1 VNYVP
6 LSGQK
11 ISVIGEKMKIKS
23 FLVATAVL
31 FGLVSAGSVSAN
43 SFSIRIVGDN
53 DFAIFGG
60 TATGVNSLL
69 YQNDKIWMDQIPAL
83 TTLNFSLPAS
93 DTTFYVLG
101 MGGGGEENISGL
113 VNGVD
118 MTSVPVSMSSDI
130 QSFLTGYNLSA
141 VTNGTFNVTLSD
153 VQTAFSQ
160 LTWGAPIID
169 TDDTVIAAAAP
180 NRMGFHFNDSTA
192 HLFRFDASDV
202 GVGGPTV
209 PEPGSLALLG
219 LGLAGLVVSR
229 RRKHK

>member
-1 VNYVP
+1 MKRKSI
-6 LSGQK
+6 LS
-11 ISVIGEKMKIKS
+11 
-23 FLVATAVL
+23 ATAVL
-31 FGLVSAGSVSAN
+31 LGMIAAGSASA
-43 SFSIRIVGDN
+43 FSIRIVGDN

-60 TATGVNSLL
+60 TATGINTLL
-69 YQNDKIWMDQIPAL
+69 YQNNMIWMDQIPAL
-83 TTLNFSLPAS
+83 TTLTFTLPAT

-118 MTSVPVSMSSDI
+118 MTDIPVSMSSAM
-130 QSFLTGYNLSA
+130 QSFLTGYNTST
-141 VTNGTFNVTLSD
+141 VTSGTYNVLLSD

-160 LTWGAPIID
+160 LTWGAPVLD

-180 NRMGFHFNDSTA
+180 NKKGFHFDNATA

-202 GVGGPTV
+202 GVGGGGTTV

-219 LGLAGLVVSR
+219 LGLAGLAVSR
-229 RRKHK
+229 RRKPR